1 MISRIERIFISLEPI
16 DEEFGGPC
24 PPCGSGPSPTP
35 PPFPRPIVSATVSL
49 HAPRDVRSSR
59 APTVYARGRRG
70 GGEEGEERRRRRRRR
85 RPPREAISSIYRQR
99 LHGSFA
105 EAPPPSPPPPPIP
118 PNWSPTRRAFRVCG
132 RMPARARGYIRRQTL
147 RRCAG
152 SPSPHPPSPFSLS
165 PPPLLL
171 IPRPG
176 SLCRRR
182 CTAFR
187 ASSIR
192 RHRRRAVAPLNRTK
206 SRTANEPFAAR
217 ARVLVPFARFR
228 SIGRG
233 ARRSQSAES
242 SAWKV

>member
-105 EAPPPSPPPPPIP
+105 EAPSPSPPRPRSPPTGARRAEHFAYAAGCPRERAAISGGKHCAVARGLRPPIPLPPSP
-118 PNWSPTRRAFRVCG
+118 SP
-132 RMPARARGYIRRQTL
+132 L
-147 RRCAG
+147 
-152 SPSPHPPSPFSLS
+152 HP
-165 PPPLLL
+165 
-171 IPRPG
+171 
-176 SLCRRR
+176 C
-182 CTAFR
+182 C
-187 ASSIR
+187 
-192 RHRRRAVAPLNRTK
+192 
-206 SRTANEPFAAR
+206 
-217 ARVLVPFARFR
+217 
-228 SIGRG
+228 
-233 ARRSQSAES
+233 
-242 SAWKV
+242 